1 MGEVNED
8 MLEPRSGSRPKAIA
22 IIGMACRLPAGAN
35 NVENLWTSLA
45 SGQSG
50 WSPHP
55 TERYLPDKYY
65 HPNPDKRG
73 TYYSKGAHYLDEDIA
88 LFDPQFFN
96 ITAAEATVSS
106 ILKQGFSCE
115 INSDSALLRILGNGP
130 ATTTFARG
138 EL

>member
-1 MGEVNED
+1 MRQCNED
-8 MLEPRSGSRPKAIA
+8 ISRSKAIA
-22 IIGMACRLPAGAN
+22 IIGMACRLPAGATN
-35 NVENLWTSLA
+35 IENLWTSLA

-88 LFDPQFFN
+88 VFDPQFFN

-106 ILKQGFSCE
+106 ILEKDFSS
-115 INSDSALLRILGNGP
+115 NSFFLSVLGNGP
-130 ATTTFARG
+130 STTAFAGG